1 MRVSIFENNSQFFNE
16 LIIFLKPTRRDTHA
30 HTHSHTRTH
39 THAHR
44 NEAKRGARGQ
54 RQQRTEAHEASEM
67 AIFPFSRRDQR
78 CV

>member
-1 MRVSIFENNSQFFNE
+1 MRVSIFENNSQFFSE
-16 LIIFLKPTRRDTHA
+16 LIIFLKAKHA
-30 HTHSHTRTH
+30 ETLTHTRTH

-67 AIFPFSRRDQR
+67 AIFPF
-78 CV
+78 